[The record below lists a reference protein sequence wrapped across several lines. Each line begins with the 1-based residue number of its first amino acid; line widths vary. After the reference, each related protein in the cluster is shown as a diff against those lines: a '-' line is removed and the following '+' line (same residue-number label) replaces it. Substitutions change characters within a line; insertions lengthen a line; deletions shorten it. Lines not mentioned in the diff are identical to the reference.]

1 MRRKKKNWV
10 EAVLLQRGILAVAL
24 AGLAF
29 CSSCGNETEPDAAFC
44 PEVCAS
50 YPSASTAHD
59 VVAADFDEDGHLDLA
74 VIGHLPVDPEQGLV
88 ILRGDGKGGFTHMQS
103 LPVGDHNHGVIAVD
117 LNGDGHQDVVTSTA
131 ARWLPKYE
139 TNCVH
144 LFFGDGAG
152 GFFRHDV
159 LKVEE
164 NGSGPLDA
172 RAGDLNRDG
181 FVDLVLSG
189 VGPNQAVVLFGDG
202 QGGFSLPGVPFSRR
216 LRTRMSVVGDFNS
229 DGAQDVVLTHSGT
242 AVTLLLGDGTGNL
255 AYAAD
260 FPAGNGPRSVR
271 KADMNKD
278 GKLDLV
284 VSTRMGN
291 GVSVLLGDGKGSF
304 SEPVHVETGE
314 DPRAVRVG
322 YLNRDLFPDVAI
334 ANSLSQTVTFLYG
347 DGTGNFL
354 GTEDVPVGDAPVMR
368 RVDKPLVIPG
378 FKKPGTGDG
387 IVGLEI
393 ADITEDGRDDVI
405 ASSTYDGRVYL
416 LWSRCGAEH

>member
-1 MRRKKKNWV
+1 MKRREKNG
-10 EAVLLQRGILAVAL
+10 AVPTWTQRGILL
-24 AGLAF
+24 GMLCGLALLP
-29 CSSCGNETEPDAAFC
+29 SCGNETEPDAPFC

-50 YPSASTAHD
+50 YPSANTAHD

-88 ILRGDGKGGFTHMQS
+88 ILKGDGKGGFTHMQS

-117 LNGDGHQDVVTSTA
+117 LNGDGHEDVVTSTA

-144 LFFGDGAG
+144 LFFGDGKG

-164 NGSGPLDA
+164 NASGPLDA

-202 QGGFSLPGVPFSRR
+202 QGNFALPGVPFSRR
-216 LRTRMSVVGDFNS
+216 LRTRMSDVGDFNS
-229 DGAQDVVLTHSGT
+229 DGAPDVVLTHSGT
-242 AVTLLLGDGTGNL
+242 AVTLLVGDGAGNL
-255 AYAAD
+255 SFAGD
-260 FPAGNGPRSVR
+260 FFAGSGPRSVR

-278 GKLDLV
+278 GKMDLV

-304 SEPVHVETGE
+304 TDPVHVETGE
-314 DPRAVRVG
+314 DPREVRVG
-322 YLNRDLFPDVAI
+322 YLNGDRFLDVAI

-347 DGTGNFL
+347 DGAGNFL
-354 GTEDVPVGDAPVMR
+354 GTEDVAVGDAPVMR

-393 ADITEDGRDDVI
+393 ADVNEDGREDVI

-416 LWSRCGAEH
+416 LWSRCSGKP